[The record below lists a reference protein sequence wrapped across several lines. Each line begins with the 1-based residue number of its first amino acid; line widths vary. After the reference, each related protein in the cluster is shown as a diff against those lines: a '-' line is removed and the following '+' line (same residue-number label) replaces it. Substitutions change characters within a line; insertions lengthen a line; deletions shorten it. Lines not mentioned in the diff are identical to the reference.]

1 MGDETFKS
9 RLLELME
16 KTLNGKRQESNLG
29 DEMREHD
36 EAQALRKLQ
45 RGLDVLGVS
54 EGELQ
59 VKAKGALEKQLLA
72 WCLRKKTV
80 VSRKWISD
88 KLRMGDLSRVTNAV
102 RKVDSGKENEIRKW
116 RIQLEKVS

>member
-1 MGDETFKS
+1 MCSVVEKEESYSGDEI
-9 RLLELME
+9 
-16 KTLNGKRQESNLG
+16 
-29 DEMREHD
+29 REHD
-36 EAQALRKLQ
+36 EAQALRILQ

-80 VSRKWISD
+80 VSRKWISE
-88 KLRMGDLSRVTNAV
+88 KLRMGDLSRVTNSV
-102 RKVDSGKENEIRKW
+102 RKVDLGKETEIRKW
-116 RIQLEKVS
+116 KMQLEKNS

>member
-1 MGDETFKS
+1 MCSVVAK
-9 RLLELME
+9 LE
-16 KTLNGKRQESNLG
+16 SYSG

-36 EAQALRKLQ
+36 DAQALRILQ

-88 KLRMGDLSRVTNAV
+88 KLRMGDLSSVTNAV
-102 RKVDSGKENEIRKW
+102 RKVDSGKENETRKW
-116 RIQLEKVS
+116 RIQLEEIS

>member
-1 MGDETFKS
+1 MCSVT
-9 RLLELME
+9 E
-16 KTLNGKRQESNLG
+16 KREAYSG

-36 EAQALRKLQ
+36 EAQALRILL
-45 RGLDVLGVS
+45 RGLDVLAVS

-59 VKAKGALEKQLLA
+59 VEAKGALEKQLLA
-72 WCLRKKTV
+72 WCLRNKTV

-102 RKVDSGKENEIRKW
+102 TKVDLGKENEIRKW
-116 RIQLEKVS
+116 RIQLEKFS

>member
-1 MGDETFKS
+1 MCS
-9 RLLELME
+9 VLE
-16 KTLNGKRQESNLG
+16 KQESYSG

-36 EAQALRKLQ
+36 EAQALRILL
-45 RGLDVLGVS
+45 RGLDVLAVS

-116 RIQLEKVS
+116 RIQLEEIS

>member
-1 MGDETFKS
+1 MCS
-9 RLLELME
+9 VAE
-16 KTLNGKRQESNLG
+16 KREAYSG

-36 EAQALRKLQ
+36 EAQALRILQ
-45 RGLDVLGVS
+45 KGLDVLGVS

-59 VKAKGALEKQLLA
+59 VKAKGAVEKQLLA

-88 KLRMGDLSRVTNAV
+88 KLRMGDLSRVINAM
-102 RKVDSGKENEIRKW
+102 RKVDSGEENEIRKW
-116 RIQLEKVS
+116 RIQLEKIS